1 MKRSGLAAIVILALA
16 RSAVA
21 QEEDAGTDAGE
32 PDAAEL
38 DAGQP
43 LDATV
48 QTVQPVQPIAP
59 QPVFQTNEYPESQAP
74 APLVPVG
81 PMRRDAGELVLLYVV
96 SIQWGGTLS
105 LFVDAMAQSG
115 NAYASVTPV
124 GGFLTLLTG
133 ALGAGLPALVDVA
146 FEKRNGVAQTVTT
159 GMLIGLGE
167 GLAWN
172 EYFANRATTSFHTYT
187 KDMAWI
193 FGGETVGLASGL
205 VTAAL
210 VPTTPGRAA
219 WVETTG
225 LFGGLFAASVTGAAY
240 RASTYNQWDREGNRD
255 VGLAG
260 AIVGL
265 AGTATGIA
273 TSNLLSPSVLRV
285 HLIDLGWIGGAII
298 PAIACNRCNPSDSFA
313 AIAVGSGI
321 GFATT
326 FLATAWLPKDL
337 GRGAK
342 PPPAMPY
349 ALPTATGGV
358 EVGFGG
364 TF

>member
-1 MKRSGLAAIVILALA
+1 MRRSGLAAIVVFALA

-21 QEEDAGTDAGE
+21 QEDDGGTDASE
-32 PDAAEL
+32 PDATEV
-38 DAGQP
+38 DAGVQP
-43 LDATV
+43 DV
-48 QTVQPVQPIAP
+48 TVQPI
-59 QPVFQTNEYPESQAP
+59 QPVFEASEYPESTPP
-74 APLVPVG
+74 APIVPAG
-81 PMRRDAGELVLLYVV
+81 PVRRQAGELVLLYVV

-105 LFVDAMAQSG
+105 LFIDAMAQSG
-115 NAYASVTPV
+115 NAYAGVTAA
-124 GGFLTLLTG
+124 GGLGALATG
-133 ALGAGLPALVDVA
+133 ALGAGLPALIDLA
-146 FEKRNGVAQTVTT
+146 FEKRNGVAQTVAT

-167 GLAWN
+167 GIAWN

-193 FGGETVGLASGL
+193 FGGETLGLASGL
-205 VTAAL
+205 VVAAL

-225 LFGGLFAASVTGAAY
+225 LFGGLFAASVAGAAS
-240 RASTYNQWDREGNRD
+240 RASTYNQWDREGNRNA
-255 VGLAG
+255 GLAG

-273 TSNLLSPSVLRV
+273 TADLLSPSVLRV
-285 HLIDLGWIGGAII
+285 HLIDLGWIGGAMI
-298 PAIACNRCNPSDSFA
+298 PGLACINHCNPSDSFA

-349 ALPTATGGV
+349 AVPTETGGV
-358 EVGFGG
+358 EIGFGG